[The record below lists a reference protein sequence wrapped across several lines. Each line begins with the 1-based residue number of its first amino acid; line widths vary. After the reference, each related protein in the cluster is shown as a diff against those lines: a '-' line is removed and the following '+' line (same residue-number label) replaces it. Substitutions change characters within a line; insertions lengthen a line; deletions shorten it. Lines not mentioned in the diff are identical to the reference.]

1 MIGIKETRKERKTT
15 AKHKWR
21 KLKKKSWKRRHNK
34 KNRWFSFD
42 FNIPWDGIEGRGRG
56 QLTIVGVI
64 MTFIALVA
72 FIALAPVL
80 IDLISNSGITGTEKT
95 LLDFFPTLILLG
107 IIIGAYV
114 YFAPTR
120 TQ

>member
-15 AKHKWR
+15 ARHKWR
-21 KLKKKSWKRRHNK
+21 KLKKKSWKRKHK
-34 KNRWFSFD
+34 KRTWFDFD
-42 FNIPWDGIEGRGRG
+42 FNIPWDGVEGRRG

-107 IIIGAYV
+107 IILGAYV

-120 TQ
+120 TQG